1 MTRFDASAWA
11 GQWPFTASVS
21 TGLTDL
27 VAGLREA
34 GFSGAAVSPLAAVLG
49 PEPMTANLAL
59 IEEARN
65 LPGDFA
71 VRLVPILD
79 PSLPGWERDLDDLLS
94 RHAGSIGAFRI
105 VPNYHGYVV
114 DSPGSIGLA
123 KAVTNAGLGLAVQ
136 IRMLDERAHHPLMKV
151 PGVPFD
157 GVVRLSDA
165 VPDARILAC
174 GIFQSELPA
183 IRGAPRISAELS
195 SIESGDT
202 VANAAA
208 VIGIDRLLLGTHA
221 PVYDPAPAVA
231 KITALDG
238 DAAARIAQSN
248 AVTFFRSAT
257 IQGEITS

>member
-1 MTRFDASAWA
+1 MTRFDASAWV

-27 VAGLREA
+27 IAGLKEA
-34 GFSGAAVSPLAAVLG
+34 GFSEAAVSPLAAVLG

-59 IEEARN
+59 IEEVRN

-71 VRLVPILD
+71 VRVVPILD
-79 PSLPGWERDLDDLLS
+79 PALPGWERDLDDLVA
-94 RHAGSIGAFRI
+94 RHGASIGAIRT
-105 VPNYHGYVV
+105 VPNYHGYPV
-114 DSPGSIGLA
+114 DGPASIALVR
-123 KAVTNAGLGLAVQ
+123 AVTNARFGLCVQ

-151 PGVPFD
+151 PGVPLD

-174 GIFQSELPA
+174 GIFQSELA
-183 IRGAPRISAELS
+183 VMRDSPRVSAELS

-202 VANAAA
+202 VASAAA
-208 VIGIDRLLLGTHA
+208 GIGIDRLLLGTHA

-231 KITALDG
+231 KVAVLDDG
-238 DAAARIAQSN
+238 AAARIAQSN
-248 AVTFFRSAT
+248 AASFFRPV
-257 IQGEITS
+257 IIRGETTS